1 MTASWI
7 NKKKAELTSIKQL
20 EKALMNRPDMRAALN
35 RYIASLNL
43 QGQINAGKI
52 TEKQALELFARA
64 IQQFSYTISKEINA
78 RFTPQ
83 LIDQNNLSN
92 PLNMEQAINN
102 PNSFVNIQINDTAA
116 SIILAINEEAVENEK
131 TQNQQKIIN
140 EDSQEE
146 AEKEIQTQYTPEPP
160 APTPKPTSHEKEE
173 LLATAVLGVSLKKEV
188 IEHAFGKYID
198 KDLKNIFHKLEK
210 PSETNSPFKILTP
223 KLEPPTP
230 HEKK

>member
-116 SIILAINEEAVENEK
+116 SII
-131 TQNQQKIIN
+131 
-140 EDSQEE
+140 
-146 AEKEIQTQYTPEPP
+146 
-160 APTPKPTSHEKEE
+160 
-173 LLATAVLGVSLKKEV
+173 
-188 IEHAFGKYID
+188 
-198 KDLKNIFHKLEK
+198 
-210 PSETNSPFKILTP
+210 
-223 KLEPPTP
+223 
-230 HEKK
+230 